1 MNLMRDNTRLG
12 GSELA
17 QSELIVN
24 GLKLL
29 RVLSSDRDYA
39 TMITEHYEMCAHN
52 VLSLLESHF
61 NNRVILDEGR
71 ETIQNLSRY

>member
-1 MNLMRDNTRLG
+1 M
-12 GSELA
+12 
-17 QSELIVN
+17 N

-39 TMITEHYEMCAHN
+39 TMITEHYEMCINH
-52 VLSLLESHF
+52 VLTLLETHV
-61 NNRVILDEGR
+61 NHRVILDEGR